1 MRDSDSLN
9 PLLPQLPYFVTIKIM
24 ELKTYDVIV
33 IGAGHAGCEASLAA
47 ARMGLSTLCLTINLD
62 TIGLMSCNP
71 AIGGLAKGHLVK
83 EIDALGGEMA
93 KNTDATGIQ
102 FRVLNASKGP
112 AVRGSRAQADRT
124 LYKNRMKTVMES
136 QPNLDVKQGIVDEII
151 VEGGQVVGVRSNIGV
166 EYLGKTVVITSG
178 TFMKGLI
185 HVGLVN
191 YAGGRSGDLP
201 SEKLSDSLR
210 NLGFEIGRLK
220 TGTCPRLDAKTID
233 FSNLIPQHG
242 DDPPIPFSFST
253 KEITQR
259 QVPCHMTYTTEDT
272 HNIIRNGLDR
282 SPLYSGVIQ
291 GVGPRY
297 CPSIEDKIVRFPDKI
312 RHQIFLEP
320 EGYATQEIYPNG
332 LSTSLPYDIQLK
344 MVRSIP
350 GLEKAEIMRPGYAIE
365 YDFAQPTQLKPS
377 LETKLVRGLFFAGQ
391 INGTSGY
398 EEAAAQ
404 GLMAGINA
412 ALLVKGEEP
421 LIIDRSEGY
430 IGVMIDD
437 LVTKGTNEPYRM
449 FTSRAE
455 YRLHLRED
463 NADLRLREKGYQI
476 GLVSEDDYRA
486 FVEKKK
492 EIEAETERLKI
503 VKVPPTSEVNCKL
516 RSLGS
521 VPLVEPI
528 TMEDLLKRPEIRYT
542 DLIEIAECGMRN
554 AEMQEVEKM
563 RSLEDEKFL
572 ASQPLNVL
580 TSKTVSEAVEIQIK
594 YQGYIN
600 RQMVQV
606 ERFRKMEKMRIPDDV
621 DYSEVPSISREVRD
635 KLCKIRPLSIGQ
647 ASRISGVT
655 PAALSILMVFL
666 KGRTHKRIVL

>member
-1 MRDSDSLN
+1 M
-9 PLLPQLPYFVTIKIM
+9 K
-24 ELKTYDVIV
+24 KYDVLV
-33 IGAGHAGCEASLAA
+33 IGAGHAGCEASLVA

-136 QPNLDVKQGIVDEII
+136 QTNLDVKQGIVDEIL
-151 VEGGQVVGVRSNIGV
+151 VEDGQIAGVRTNIGV
-166 EYLGKTVVITSG
+166 EYYGKSVVITSG

-210 NLGFEIGRLK
+210 NLGFDIGRLK

-242 DDPPIPFSFST
+242 DEPPVPFSFST
-253 KEITQR
+253 KEITQK
-259 QVPCHMTYTTEDT
+259 QVPCYMTYTNDET
-272 HNIIRNGLDR
+272 HSIIRSGLGR
-282 SPLYSGVIQ
+282 SPLYSGIIQ

-320 EGYATQEIYPNG
+320 EGYSTQEIYPNG

-344 MVRSIP
+344 MVRTIP

-365 YDFAQPTQLKPS
+365 YDFAPPTQLKPS

-412 ALLVKGEEP
+412 ALSVKGDEP
-421 LIIDRSEGY
+421 LIIERSEGY

-455 YRLHLRED
+455 YRLLLRED
-463 NADLRLREKGYQI
+463 NADIRLREIGYRI
-476 GLVSEDDYRA
+476 GLVSEDDYKT
-486 FVEKKK
+486 FTEKKK
-492 EIEAETERLKI
+492 EIEAEMKRLTDTR
-503 VKVPPTSEVNCKL
+503 VLPTANVNKKL
-516 RSLGS
+516 ESVGS

-528 TMEDLLKRPEIRYT
+528 LLNQLLKRPEIGYK
-542 DLIEIAECGMRN
+542 DLLGIAPHHVERSV
-554 AEMQEVEKM
+554 AEQVG
-563 RSLEDEKFL
+563 
-572 ASQPLNVL
+572 
-580 TSKTVSEAVEIQIK
+580 IQIK
-594 YQGYIN
+594 YQGYID
-600 RQMVQV
+600 RQLVQV
-606 ERFRKMEKMRIPDDV
+606 ERFKKMEKMRIPDDV
-621 DYSEVPSISREVRD
+621 DYSEVHSISREVRD
-635 KLCKIRPLSIGQ
+635 KLSKIRPLSIGQ
-647 ASRISGVT
+647 ASRISGIT
-655 PAALSILMVFL
+655 PAALSILMIYL
-666 KGRTHKRIVL
+666 KGRTRKIRCVE